1 MLTLSRLLNIQV
13 VFENMNNYF
22 RDSASDVGAL
32 ADKSVIIP
40 IIYIIPIN
48 NINI

>member
-1 MLTLSRLLNIQV
+1 MLTLSQLLNIQA

-32 ADKSVIIP
+32 ADNSVIIP
-40 IIYIIPIN
+40 IIYIIPIKS
-48 NINI
+48 INI